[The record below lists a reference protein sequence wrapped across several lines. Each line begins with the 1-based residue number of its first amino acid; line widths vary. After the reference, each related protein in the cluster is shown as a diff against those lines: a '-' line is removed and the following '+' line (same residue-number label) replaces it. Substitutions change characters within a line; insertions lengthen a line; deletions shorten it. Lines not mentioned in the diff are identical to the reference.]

1 MNLSVSESAREW
13 YERELRPAENDFIR
27 FFVQYGG
34 HSAVQKGFSLGIR
47 IDTPLNPGLITKSKN
62 LTFFVEDDDIWYFD
76 NHDLEITLN
85 EFDEYPKINYIKK
98 ES

>member
-1 MNLSVSESAREW
+1 MKISVSNSAREW
-13 YERELRPAENDFIR
+13 YKKELKPSENDCIR

-47 IDTPLNPGLITKSKN
+47 IDNPLNPGLFAKIED
-62 LTFFVEDDDIWYFD
+62 LTFYVEEDDIWYFD
-76 NHDLEITLN
+76 NHDLDITL
-85 EFDEYPKINYIKK
+85 EAPEEYPKINYVKK